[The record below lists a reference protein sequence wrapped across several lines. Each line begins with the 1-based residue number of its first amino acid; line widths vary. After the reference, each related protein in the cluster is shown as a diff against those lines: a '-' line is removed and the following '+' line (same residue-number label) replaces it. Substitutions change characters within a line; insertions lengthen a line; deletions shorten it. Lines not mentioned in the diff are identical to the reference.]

1 MVESNPGK
9 SGAKSVK
16 KAKVSPR
23 PEPSTPARRAGTIAL
38 VGRPNVGK
46 STLMNALLGE
56 RLTITSAKPQ
66 TTRDCI
72 AGILTNEFEQFV
84 FLDTP
89 GIHFAR
95 TKLGARMN
103 AVAEEAA
110 READVV
116 VFLCEL
122 SEPPPIEMA
131 REDRVILARVPEGK
145 KILLVLNKVDR
156 VKGKGALFPVLE
168 AFAKERDFAAIV
180 PLSARRVDSA
190 ARVMKELAPLL
201 PEGDFL
207 YPEDELSDKPVRF
220 FVAEYVREQVLKYTR
235 NEVPHGV
242 AVEVESFDE
251 GLRVPRIQV
260 VLHVDK
266 ESHKAIVL
274 GEKGQLM
281 KEIGSSARARVEA
294 LVGRQVHLAVHVRT
308 TPGWYENDS
317 KLAELGYARST
328 GTGRGSDSVQKKGR
342 AGTHDAPT
350 AGKDPKR

>member
-1 MVESNPGK
+1 MVESDSGK
-9 SGAKSVK
+9 GGAKSPK
-16 KAKVSPR
+16 KAKASPR
-23 PEPSTPARRAGTIAL
+23 PKRRAGTVAL

-66 TTRDCI
+66 TTRDRI
-72 AGILTNEFEQFV
+72 AGILTNDSEQFV

-89 GIHFAR
+89 GIHAAR

-110 READVV
+110 RDADVV

-122 SEPPPIEMA
+122 GESPSPEMA
-131 REDRVILARVPEGK
+131 REDLAILQRVPEGK
-145 KILLVLNKVDR
+145 KIVLVLNKVDR
-156 VKGKGALFPVLE
+156 VKDKSVLFPVLE
-168 AFAKERDFAAIV
+168 GLAKVRDFAAIV
-180 PLSARRVDSA
+180 PLSARKVDGG
-190 ARVMKELAPLL
+190 ARVLAEVGPLL
-201 PEGDFL
+201 PEGEFL
-207 YPEDELSDKPVRF
+207 YPEDEISDKPVRF
-220 FVAEYVREQVLKYTR
+220 FVAEYVREQVLKHTR

-281 KEIGSSARARVEA
+281 KEIGTGARARVEE
-294 LVGRQVHLAVHVRT
+294 LVGRQVHLAVHVRVT
-308 TPGWYENDS
+308 AGWYENDAR
-317 KLAELGYARST
+317 LNELGYARSLS
-328 GTGRGSDSVQKKGR
+328 GERVQKKSPKGSSGPNDPR
-342 AGTHDAPT
+342 
-350 AGKDPKR
+350 KDSKR